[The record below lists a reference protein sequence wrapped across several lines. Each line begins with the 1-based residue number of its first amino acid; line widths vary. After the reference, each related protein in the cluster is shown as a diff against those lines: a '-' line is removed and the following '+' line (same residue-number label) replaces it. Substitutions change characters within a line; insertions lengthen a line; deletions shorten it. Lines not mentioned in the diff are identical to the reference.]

1 MIKTVLVG
9 FGFSANTFHLPF
21 LKAIDS
27 FEVSGVV
34 STRPTE
40 VHSELPDV
48 SVYATLDEALQSD
61 ATLFVITTPTH
72 LHKEMIVDCLKAG
85 KDVLV
90 EKPAFLTTAEG
101 YELMELESQSRGLVN
116 VYQNRRYDGDFLTI
130 KSLLDSNQLGE
141 WKVIESRFDRFR
153 PNVRDRWR
161 ENAGP
166 GAGILFD
173 LGSHLIDQ
181 TLALLGKPDKIQAD
195 VMIQRED
202 GQSDDGFYV
211 TLYYGEKRVY
221 LRSNPFIAGETPRFE
236 VHGTKGSFVKFGLDP
251 QEEALKQGKLS
262 SDVLETGILSTDE
275 SETIQVEKGDYLMY
289 YQQLAESYV
298 TRQPVVS
305 LKDATLTTQMIELAR
320 QSSESGEMITLN

>member
-21 LKAIDS
+21 LKAIDT

-34 STRPTE
+34 SSRPEE
-40 VHSELPDV
+40 VQAELPGAT
-48 SVYATLDEALQSD
+48 VYASLEEALQSD
-61 ATLFVITTPTH
+61 ATLYVITTPSH

-90 EKPAFLTTAEG
+90 EKPAFLTTEEG
-101 YELMELESQSRGLVN
+101 YELMELEAKSRGIVN

-130 KSLLDSNQLGE
+130 KSLLDSNELGD
-141 WKVIESRFDRFR
+141 WKVVESRFDRFR

-181 TLALLGKPDKIQAD
+181 TLALFGKPDKIQAD
-195 VMIQRED
+195 VMIQRVG

-211 TLYYGEKRVY
+211 TFYYGEKRVY

-236 VHGTKGSFVKFGLDP
+236 VHGTKGSFMKFGLDP
-251 QEEALKQGKLS
+251 QEEALKQGKLA

-275 SETIQVEKGDYLMY
+275 VETIQVEKGSYFKY
-289 YQQLAESYV
+289 YEQLAESYQ
-298 TRQPVVS
+298 TRQPIIS
-305 LKDATLTTQMIELAR
+305 LKDATLTTHLIELAR
-320 QSSESGEMITLN
+320 QSSETGQVMSVD

>member
-21 LKAIDS
+21 LKAIDT

-34 STRPTE
+34 SSRPEE
-40 VHSELPDV
+40 VQGELPGAT
-48 SVYATLDEALQSD
+48 VYASLEEALQSD
-61 ATLFVITTPTH
+61 ATLYVITTPSH

-90 EKPAFLTTAEG
+90 EKPAFLTTEEG
-101 YELMELESQSRGLVN
+101 YELMELEAKSRGIVN

-130 KSLLDSNQLGE
+130 KSLLDSNELGD
-141 WKVIESRFDRFR
+141 WKVVESRFDRFR

-181 TLALLGKPDKIQAD
+181 TLALFGKPDKIQAD
-195 VMIQRED
+195 VMIQREG

-211 TLYYGEKRVY
+211 TFYYGEKRVY

-236 VHGTKGSFVKFGLDP
+236 VHGTKGSFMKFGLDP
-251 QEEALKQGKLS
+251 QEEALKQGKLA

-275 SETIQVEKGDYLMY
+275 VETIQVEKGSYFKY
-289 YQQLAESYV
+289 YEQLAESYQ
-298 TRQPVVS
+298 TRQPIIS
-305 LKDATLTTQMIELAR
+305 LKDATLTTHLIELAR
-320 QSSESGEMITLN
+320 QSSETGQVMSVD

>member
-21 LKAIDS
+21 LKAIDT

-34 STRPTE
+34 SSRPEE
-40 VHSELPDV
+40 VQAELPGAT
-48 SVYATLDEALQSD
+48 VYASLEEALQSD
-61 ATLFVITTPTH
+61 ATLYVITTPSH

-90 EKPAFLTTAEG
+90 EKPAFLTTEEG
-101 YELMELESQSRGLVN
+101 YELMELEAKSRGIVN

-130 KSLLDSNQLGE
+130 KSLLDSNELGD
-141 WKVIESRFDRFR
+141 WKVVESRFDRFR

-181 TLALLGKPDKIQAD
+181 TLALFGKPDKIQAD
-195 VMIQRED
+195 VMIQRVG
-202 GQSDDGFYV
+202 GQSDDGFCV
-211 TLYYGEKRVY
+211 TFYYGEKRVY

-236 VHGTKGSFVKFGLDP
+236 VHGTKGSFMKFGLDP
-251 QEEALKQGKLS
+251 QEEALKQGKLA

-275 SETIQVEKGDYLMY
+275 VETIQVEKGSYFKY
-289 YQQLAESYV
+289 YEQLAESYQ
-298 TRQPVVS
+298 TRQPIIS
-305 LKDATLTTQMIELAR
+305 LKDATLTTHLIELAR
-320 QSSESGEMITLN
+320 QSSETGQVMSVD

>member
-21 LKAIDS
+21 LKAIDT

-34 STRPTE
+34 SSRPEE
-40 VHSELPDV
+40 VQAELPGAT
-48 SVYATLDEALQSD
+48 VYASLEEALQSD
-61 ATLFVITTPTH
+61 ATLYVITTPSH

-90 EKPAFLTTAEG
+90 EKPAFLTTEEG
-101 YELMELESQSRGLVN
+101 YELMELEAKSKGIVN

-130 KSLLDSNQLGE
+130 KSLLDSNELGD
-141 WKVIESRFDRFR
+141 WKVVESRFDRFR

-166 GAGILFD
+166 GSGILFD

-181 TLALLGKPDKIQAD
+181 MLALFGKPDRIQAD
-195 VMIQRED
+195 VMIQRD
-202 GQSDDGFYV
+202 GGQSDDGFHL

-236 VHGTKGSFVKFGLDP
+236 VHGTNGSFVKYGLDP
-251 QEEALKQGKLS
+251 QEDALKQGKLE
-262 SDVLETGILSTDE
+262 SDLLETGVLSRE
-275 SETIQVEKGDYLMY
+275 EVASIQIEKGSYLSY
-289 YQQLAESYV
+289 YQQLVNSYEV
-298 TRQPVVS
+298 RQPVVS
-305 LKDATLTTQMIELAR
+305 LKDATLTTYLIELAR
-320 QSSESGEMITLN
+320 QSSETGRSITVD

>member
-1 MIKTVLVG
+1 MIKTILVG

-21 LKAIDS
+21 LKAIDT

-34 STRPTE
+34 SSRPDE
-40 VHSELPDV
+40 VKAELPGAT
-48 SVYATLDEALQSD
+48 VYATLDEALQTD
-61 ATLFVITTPTH
+61 ASLYVITTPSH
-72 LHKEMIVDCLKAG
+72 LHKEMIVACLKAG

-101 YELMELESQSRGLVN
+101 SELMELEATSEGIVN

-130 KSLLDSNQLGE
+130 KSLLDSNELGE

-166 GAGILFD
+166 GSGILYD

-181 TLALLGKPDKIQAD
+181 TLALFGKPDKIQAD
-195 VMIQRED
+195 VMIQREG

-211 TLYYGEKRVY
+211 TFYYGEKRVY
-221 LRSNPFIAGETPRFE
+221 LRSNPFIAGGTPRFE

-251 QEEALKQGKLS
+251 QEEALKQGQFT

-275 SETIQVEKGDYLMY
+275 VVTIQVEKGDYLMY
-289 YQQLAESYV
+289 YHQLAESDQ

-305 LKDATLTTQMIELAR
+305 LRDATLTTQMIELAR
-320 QSSESGEMITLN
+320 QSSETGQVISVD

>member
-21 LKAIDS
+21 LKAIDT

-34 STRPTE
+34 SSRPEE
-40 VHSELPDV
+40 VQAELPGAT
-48 SVYATLDEALQSD
+48 VYASLEEALQSD
-61 ATLFVITTPTH
+61 ATLYVITTPSH

-90 EKPAFLTTAEG
+90 EKPAFLTTEEG
-101 YELMELESQSRGLVN
+101 YELMELEAKSRGIVN

-130 KSLLDSNQLGE
+130 KSLLDSNELGD
-141 WKVIESRFDRFR
+141 WKVVESRFDRFR

-181 TLALLGKPDKIQAD
+181 TLALFGKPDKIQAD
-195 VMIQRED
+195 VMIQREG

-211 TLYYGEKRVY
+211 TFYYGEKRVY

-236 VHGTKGSFVKFGLDP
+236 VHGTKGSFMKFGLDP
-251 QEEALKQGKLS
+251 QEEALKQGKLA

-275 SETIQVEKGDYLMY
+275 VETIQVEKGSYFKY
-289 YQQLAESYV
+289 YEQLAESYQ
-298 TRQPVVS
+298 TRQPIIS
-305 LKDATLTTQMIELAR
+305 LKDATLTTHLIELAR
-320 QSSESGEMITLN
+320 QSSETGQVMSVD